1 MIFVFEK
8 GTNKFIGMAP
18 AVVDSGK
25 LRDYE
30 LGELYPNA
38 DPEKVGYF
46 YLRDSPKFAMDPN
59 NWQFTLNKKGVPI
72 GVEFKPMLA
81 LALSTNCPD
90 RDGDGRP
97 EITLR
102 RHTSGPSRFDI
113 NDMFQRRLPEEYA
126 DIHLQIMDGIK
137 TSGTVADI
145 VLTATG
151 GILESRILSTNA
163 SGYVMTTLHP
173 AWTTNEIT
181 VTARAEGMR
190 EAKIT
195 FEVFLD
201 TDINRL
207 NLKGTKISG
216 K

>member
-25 LRDYE
+25 LREYE

-46 YLRDSPKFAMDPN
+46 YLKDSPKFAMDPN
-59 NWQFTLNKKGVPI
+59 TWQWTLGKKGVPI
-72 GVEFKPMLA
+72 GIEYKPMLA

-102 RHTSGPSRFDI
+102 RATSGTMGVSGMLLR
-113 NDMFQRRLPEEYA
+113 NNPEEYA
-126 DIHLQIMDGIK
+126 EIRVQIMDGIK

-145 VLTATG
+145 RLSATG
-151 GILESRILSTNA
+151 GILESRILSTNG
-163 SGYVMTTLHP
+163 SGFVMTTLHP
-173 AWTTNEIT
+173 AFTTNEIT

-201 TDINRL
+201 TDITRMNF
-207 NLKGTKISG
+207 GGPKIPN

>member
-8 GTNKFIGMAP
+8 GSNKFIGMAP
-18 AVVDSGK
+18 AFVDNGK
-25 LRDYE
+25 LREYE

-46 YLRDSPKFAMDPN
+46 YIKDSPKFAMDSN
-59 NWQFTLNKKGVPI
+59 NWQFTLDKKGVPI
-72 GVEFKPMLA
+72 GVEYKPMLA
-81 LALSTNCPD
+81 IALTTNCPD

-102 RHTSGPSRFDI
+102 RNTPTLGIQDI
-113 NDMFQRRLPEEYA
+113 FQRKAVDEYA
-126 DIHLQIMDGIK
+126 EIHVQIMDGIK
-137 TSGTVADI
+137 TSGTVAN
-145 VLTATG
+145 VTLSATG
-151 GILESRILSTNA
+151 GILESRILSTNG

-173 AWTTNEIT
+173 TFSTQEIT

-190 EAKIT
+190 EARIT

-201 TDINRL
+201 NDIYQL
-207 NLKGTKISG
+207 NLKGIKISG